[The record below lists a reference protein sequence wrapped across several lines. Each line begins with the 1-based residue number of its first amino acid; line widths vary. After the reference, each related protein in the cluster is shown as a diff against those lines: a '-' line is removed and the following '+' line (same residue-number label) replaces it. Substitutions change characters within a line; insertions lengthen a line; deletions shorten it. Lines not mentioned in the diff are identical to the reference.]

1 MKMADRVDEYLKK
14 VSREE
19 FIQMMTEAGFVL
31 ATKGS
36 TTEQEYTLKYNVGV
50 SIQYKVQSPT
60 VFSFPEGG
68 LAA

>member
-1 MKMADRVDEYLKK
+1 MVDKVDKYLKS
-14 VSREE
+14 VSRDE

-36 TTEQEYTLKYNVGV
+36 TTKQTYTIKCNIGA
-50 SIQYKVQSPT
+50 SMQYRVQASSA
-60 VFSFPEGG
+60 FSFSQGG